1 MKKKKPIISNT
12 RKRKIETLQ
21 NRLCDLTKQIRKET
35 TVAIIALVKALGKN
49 GSLLLFD
56 YHREDCD
63 RNHTMVIVETNSC
76 TGDVGAEEVDKIEV
90 TDDEFKV
97 TTNSGYAQ
105 SSWMSS
111 DEILDLY
118 WELMDISEDSKEEA
132 WPFTI
137 KDGEVVLKE
146 NAENQAA

>member
-1 MKKKKPIISNT
+1 MKKEKPIISNT

-21 NRLCDLTKQIRKET
+21 NRLCDLAKQIRKET
-35 TVAIIALVKALGKN
+35 TVAIIALVKTLGKN
-49 GSLLLFD
+49 GTLLLFD

-63 RNHTMVIVETNSC
+63 RDHTMVIVETNRC
-76 TGDVGAEEVDKIEV
+76 TGDVGAEEVDRIEV

-97 TTNSGYAQ
+97 TTNSGYTH

-111 DEILDLY
+111 DELLNLY
-118 WELMDISEDSKEEA
+118 HELIDINEDSKDET

-146 NAENQAA
+146 DTENQAA